1 MDLQTFR
8 SELRTRLG
16 VPAGDAFWTD
26 PACNQ
31 LINAAVHLV
40 ETEDDWAWLETTENI
55 VTVNGTDTYPTA
67 ATCLRTLAVRSP
79 QNLVLR
85 RMDVREIDGWTGS
98 GTPRI
103 YATFGASLVVRPT
116 PTVVE
121 TLLHR
126 FLRTE
131 PELVNAADTPL
142 LPTSYHPAV
151 VEAAA
156 MMAFRRENKTQA
168 AEGAKATYNDWVEQ
182 MRRRANRRS
191 DDPGGGAGAEPK

>member
-26 PACNQ
+26 AACNQ

-55 VTVNGTDTYPTA
+55 ATIAGTDSYLTA
-67 ATCLRTLAVRSP
+67 GTCLRTLALKSP
-79 QNLVLR
+79 NNVILR
-85 RMDVREIDGWTGS
+85 RVDVREIDGMTGS
-98 GTPRI
+98 GTPRM

-116 PTVVE
+116 PSAIE

-131 PELVNAADTPL
+131 AELVGAADTPL
-142 LPTSYHPAV
+142 LPASYHPAV

-168 AEGAKATYNDWVEQ
+168 AEGAKTTYNDWIEQ

-191 DDPGGGAGAEPK
+191 DDPGGGAGGEPK